1 VRQQQ
6 DGFTHTSEQMPDR
19 DWEKEMAKI
28 DRQLASIPDE
38 ALAPQAPARGQSTAP
53 LARPAASAA
62 PGAAARPADRVG
74 RFHTLGL
81 VARLALVV
89 ALGVG
94 VAFWP
99 YVAQCGLGLAG
110 YLGAVT
116 MVAVG
121 GVWTAVVSWRRRAAW
136 AHVVSLLLIM
146 WGASLAALEVLPR
159 VGYARA
165 SLDHPAV
172 WLCR

>member
-1 VRQQQ
+1 
-6 DGFTHTSEQMPDR
+6 MADR

-28 DRQLASIPDE
+28 DRQLASIPDD
-38 ALAPQAPARGQSTAP
+38 APAPARGLANAP
-53 LARPAASAA
+53 PVRAAA
-62 PGAAARPADRVG
+62 PATSATGAAGVRATERPP
-74 RFHTLGL
+74 RFQTLGL
-81 VARLALVV
+81 VARLAL
-89 ALGVG
+89 ALSLGVA

-116 MVAVG
+116 MVVVS

-136 AHVVSLLLIM
+136 AHVISLLLIM
-146 WGASLAALEVLPR
+146 WGAALAALEVLPR

-172 WLCR
+172 WTCS